1 MKREKLVSILLLTGG
16 VVLVASGLPIT
27 FSGVG
32 GPPPSAIPA
41 GKSPSAPSGTMI
53 AITHGDVT
61 LWLEPAFFVGITF
74 LIAGVYLIGQATKTF
89 FGLKIDKLEP
99 HPEFH
104 R

>member
-1 MKREKLVSILLLTGG
+1 
-16 VVLVASGLPIT
+16 
-27 FSGVG
+27 
-32 GPPPSAIPA
+32 
-41 GKSPSAPSGTMI
+41 MI